1 MKVCPTCQSRCFD
14 DMAVCYGCLHRFT
27 EKSVEDGLRE
37 QPSIDTE
44 DFIDVDEGAVES
56 LDHQELCSATRPLPR
71 ARVSQKARGEGIQL
85 TITIEM
91 PGLGTSLQTQTVQAH
106 ERSGA
111 PLSSVVVG

>member
-14 DMAVCYGCLHRFT
+14 DMAICYGCLHRFT
-27 EKSVEDGLRE
+27 EKSSGDNLRE
-37 QPSIDTE
+37 QSSADAE

-56 LDHQELCSATRPLPR
+56 LGCQELCSTTRPSPR
-71 ARVSQKARGEGIQL
+71 TRVSQKARGEGIQL

-91 PGLGTSLQTQTVQAH
+91 PGLGTPLQIQTVQAN

-111 PLSSVVVG
+111 PLSSVAVG

>member
-56 LDHQELCSATRPLPR
+56 
-71 ARVSQKARGEGIQL
+71 
-85 TITIEM
+85 
-91 PGLGTSLQTQTVQAH
+91 
-106 ERSGA
+106 
-111 PLSSVVVG
+111 